1 MVTPKGEKKLNVYNR
16 HVFKNTITYFKM
28 QKTCV
33 CIYIFEYPRRISL
46 MKENDLKSQSKQLN
60 FCALLRKVI
69 YMPSESCFS
78 KKRN

>member
-1 MVTPKGEKKLNVYNR
+1 MCVY
-16 HVFKNTITYFKM
+16 
-28 QKTCV
+28 
-33 CIYIFEYPRRISL
+33 IYIFEYPRRISL

-78 KKRN
+78 KKRKFNSAANEE